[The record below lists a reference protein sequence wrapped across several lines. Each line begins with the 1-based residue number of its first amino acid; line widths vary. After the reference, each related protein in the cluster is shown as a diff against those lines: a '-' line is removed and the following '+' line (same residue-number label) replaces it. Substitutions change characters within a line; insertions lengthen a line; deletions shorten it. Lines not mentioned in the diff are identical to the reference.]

1 MCSFSGLSD
10 VPSTYITESK
20 PEKYN
25 ENQLEEK
32 LPITHESKLKTET
45 YEFKEIHSQA
55 AFVKPMHTEVPCRR
69 ETTVTTELSAKTP
82 MIHTQSENTYH
93 EDPCKLK
100 SSNVQPE
107 IICENNKPPE
117 VQVPSS
123 VNENTVKKYSYA
135 GPPKIS
141 LSTWNERPKRQ
152 VSIKTDRDYVIGI
165 RQRLQQ
171 RSEAVEAK
179 PMDNNNIVDN
189 KPVSRVP
196 IVKSVELK
204 KPFAE
209 QLQTTSPVLALSE
222 AIRAQAKLSNGYCYR
237 NTVSTNAIV
246 VTNDRDHV
254 IKTKSSSTEKNGS
267 SHTFAKMT
275 TRPRKLREISTN
287 VDPRE
292 CLLESIRLFG
302 GRDNLKKIRA

>member
-1 MCSFSGLSD
+1 MSI
-10 VPSTYITESK
+10 TYESK
-20 PEKYN
+20 QN
-25 ENQLEEK
+25 
-32 LPITHESKLKTET
+32 TET
-45 YEFKEIHSQA
+45 FEFKEAHSRA
-55 AFVKPMHTEVPCRR
+55 AFVKPMYPEVTCQQEMMFATEFSA
-69 ETTVTTELSAKTP
+69 TTPAT
-82 MIHTQSENTYH
+82 HTQSENTYH
-93 EDPCKLK
+93 EEPCKFK

-107 IICENNKPPE
+107 NMRENNKPPE
-117 VQVPSS
+117 VQVSNS
-123 VNENTVKKYSYA
+123 TNENTVKKYSYA

-171 RSEAVEAK
+171 KSEAVEAK
-179 PMDNNNIVDN
+179 PVDNNNVVDN

-237 NTVSTNAIV
+237 NAVSINPIV
-246 VTNDRDHV
+246 LTDDRDHI
-254 IKTKSSSTEKNGS
+254 IKKKPSSTEINGN